1 MRAVNEQ
8 RNFFGDVFWIAELE
22 EDLEDKGLYDAFK
35 EEFESI
41 NGSTWEEKRDM
52 YAFEHDD
59 IIEALTNCGYQS
71 RESSERMLKNDGQ
84 NYHLDVEKF
93 AKKIEKYCQSRGEDH
108 QVIFLVDEV
117 GQYIGEDSELMLN
130 LQTVVE
136 ELGTK
141 LRGKAWVIITSQAD
155 IDAVT
160 KEKVKGYDFS
170 KIQAR
175 FDTRL
180 SLSSANVD
188 EVIKK
193 RVLLKKEEH
202 TQMLCSFYAEK
213 KTVLRKLIS
222 FSRGSADFVGVS
234 AP

>member
-1 MRAVNEQ
+1 L
-8 RNFFGDVFWIAELE
+8 I
-22 EDLEDKGLYDAFK
+22 
-35 EEFESI
+35 
-41 NGSTWEEKRDM
+41 
-52 YAFEHDD
+52 
-59 IIEALTNCGYQS
+59 
-71 RESSERMLKNDGQ
+71 
-84 NYHLDVEKF
+84 
-93 AKKIEKYCQSRGEDH
+93 
-108 QVIFLVDEV
+108 
-117 GQYIGEDSELMLN
+117 LN

-160 KEKVKGYDFS
+160 KEKVKGHDFS
-170 KIQAR
+170 RIQAR

-202 TQMLCSFYAEK
+202 KEMLSSFYTEK
-213 KTVLRKLIS
+213 KTVLKNLIS
-222 FSRGSADFVGVS
+222 FSRGSAEMKNFKGEEDFVGVYPFIPYQFNLLQKVFDKIRETVLPGCIWQRVS
-234 AP
+234 ARCSVHLKKLLKNTEHVTWTCWFHFIRSMRLWRAFWTR